1 MNTLEVTVQD
11 PPAIRP
17 HDLIYN
23 ALGQGTSRITLQIP
37 VEKAWAHFG
46 NISEIQEF
54 VARAASR
61 YKKQGTVQ
69 EFQDFIEVVL
79 A

>member
-1 MNTLEVTVQD
+1 MLPTQTESHVSL
-11 PPAIRP
+11 RP

-23 ALGQGTSRITLQIP
+23 ALSGGTSKITLQIP
-37 VEKAWAHFG
+37 VEKAWQHFDG
-46 NISEIQEF
+46 ITDIQEF

-61 YKKQGTVQ
+61 YNKQGTVQ